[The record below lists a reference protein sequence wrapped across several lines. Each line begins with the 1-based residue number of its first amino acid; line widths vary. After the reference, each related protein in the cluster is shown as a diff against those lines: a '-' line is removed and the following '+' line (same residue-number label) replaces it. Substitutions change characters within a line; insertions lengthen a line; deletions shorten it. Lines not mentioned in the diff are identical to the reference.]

1 MAPEANENSAE
12 KTALEGAGNEK
23 HADKENSLGDRQAQQ
38 LWEKADAES
47 SKYDKTPSQL
57 DMKAVSEPLLLFDKT
72 QSGSHKILAS
82 SADSKTQ
89 NSGNRNKISENSSSP
104 RNAYEKSPLI
114 GEEELKRMAGND
126 MTAAGYLRELNEA
139 KQLLEG
145 KALEAREKQIWQLVQ
160 KTYGSGHE
168 LRTANETPPIK
179 EESANY
185 SGQSETFRSTDKP
198 QINTAE
204 IKALAE
210 NDETA
215 RSVAEMLDSLETT
228 GLQQDEKQR
237 LRETIKAGFADV
249 RLGHNDTESSE
260 PDGNDDKQNVH
271 ELHPEKINDHT
282 FALGL
287 EFNASPADAIH
298 RFGQAAFSRAAEA
311 LTDPAQQLAF
321 WQAQQDKL
329 LGIAEGLNQAK
340 ESLKEV
346 FKSTG
351 HFVQSGELCEFLAK
365 PNAINEPL
373 ARAAGAALAAM
384 EADPQAINKAVL
396 AGLQSAGVMAMTS
409 SEKYSA
415 MSPREQGRV
424 IGEAMFSFINP
435 EGSLEAPQLLN
446 QATKHSDEAIQAA
459 LQATM
464 KSVAAE
470 EIKGNLQLLRD
481 LATSPELKEFFRDS
495 LKVQAADLRLMPA
508 GVPPAMYLELEQ
520 QLYLMNKAGGGE
532 GNWWNKTYQKFRELA
547 GQAEK
552 SASKSAD
559 DSLESILTLNGE
571 AFIAR
576 AVDKMVQPIDSSSP
590 AFSHWQK
597 MKEVLKTIPEED
609 LRTLLKRNWEFH
621 FPQRLEDVDLKLAKS
636 SLNLEG
642 AHGKRNEILAGITK
656 AENLDKGGRPQEVGK
671 SVVPFERWSVESN
684 SFIANSDGYDLAG
697 VTRHEVGQALNSIHH
712 WYCRP
717 GVVQIYRDCADSLRQ
732 EIEQLQELVRKCPDS
747 IAAKKTLFMS
757 IKERQT
763 LIWHLEP
770 KSGYG
775 IEQTLTDLYA
785 TSLGGCGLPKQAQT
799 LLEER
804 FAALKEHMN
813 KSNWFREM
821 GDD

>member
-459 LQATM
+459 LQAAM

-508 GVPPAMYLELEQ
+508 GVPPAMYLEFEQ

-559 DSLESILTLNGE
+559 DSLESILGLNGE

-590 AFSHWQK
+590 AFAHWQR

-609 LRTLLKRNWEFH
+609 LRTLAGADWKFY
-621 FPQRLEDVDLKLAKS
+621 FPRRLEDVDKRLAKT
-636 SLNLEG
+636 
-642 AHGKRNEILAGITK
+642 ARYDDEILHNETLVGVTDIGNIAK
-656 AENLDKGGRPQEVGK
+656 DPQSGRSIIPL
-671 SVVPFERWSVESN
+671 ERWCPES
-684 SFIANSDGYDLAG
+684 SIFIPNNTGADLAG
-697 VTRHEVGQALNSIHH
+697 VTRHEIGHALNSIHH
-712 WYCRP
+712 WYCGP
-717 GVVQIYRDCADSLRQ
+717 GVKLIYDDCLKSFEE
-732 EIEQLQELVRKCPDS
+732 EIQQLEELVLRHPKS
-747 IAAKKTLFMS
+747 IAARKTL
-757 IKERQT
+757 ITVKNDAQLLEE
-763 LIWHLEP
+763 HLEP
-770 KSGYG
+770 KWGYG
-775 IEQTLTDLYA
+775 LEQTLADLYA
-785 TSLGGCGLPKQAQT
+785 ISLGVGGRPRQIEG

-804 FAALKEHMN
+804 FAELKTHMQKN
-813 KSNWFREM
+813 NWFRQTGEKK
-821 GDD
+821 